1 MSKTKYEIS
10 YDLRAPG
17 RNYDSLYMRLAA
29 WRAVRVLKS
38 VWIIE
43 ADSTTAAA
51 IRDDLAKYIDANDR
65 LLVCTMTGEAAWQK
79 LEGTSPDFLLGKRAA

>member
-1 MSKTKYEIS
+1 MTKYEIS

-17 RNYDSLYMRLAA
+17 RNYDSLYKRLAA

-43 ADSTTAAA
+43 AANTTAEA
-51 IRDDLAKYIDANDR
+51 IRDDLAKYIDANDG
-65 LLVCTMTGEAAWQK
+65 LLVCTMTGEAAWRN
-79 LEGTSPDFLLGKRAA
+79 LEGTSADFLLGKRAA